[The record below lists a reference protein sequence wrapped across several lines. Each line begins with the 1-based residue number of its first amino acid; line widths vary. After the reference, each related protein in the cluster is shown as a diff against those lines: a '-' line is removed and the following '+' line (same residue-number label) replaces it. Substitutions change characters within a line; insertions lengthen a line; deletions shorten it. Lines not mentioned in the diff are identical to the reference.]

1 MHIENTELYK
11 SEIKR
16 EDLALNELWWA
27 VSYGEYYQRPSLGPR
42 FFTQDISWP
51 VK

>member
-1 MHIENTELYK
+1 MHTEKTKMYK

-16 EDLALNELWWA
+16 EDLARNELWWD
-27 VSYGEYYQRPSLGPR
+27 VSVGTYYQHPSLGPR